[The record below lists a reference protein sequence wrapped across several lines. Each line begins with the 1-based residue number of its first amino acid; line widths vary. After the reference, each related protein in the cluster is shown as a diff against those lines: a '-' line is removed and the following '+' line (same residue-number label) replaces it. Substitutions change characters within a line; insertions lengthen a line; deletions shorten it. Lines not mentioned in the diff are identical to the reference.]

1 MEEQTN
7 LFGGLLELVMSALR
21 SVVVGL
27 VYVAEDLAT
36 FGALDAL
43 ENMYMSAYHYTVNI
57 HVSSHG

>member
-7 LFGGLLELVMSALR
+7 LLGGLLKLVMSAFR

-36 FGALDAL
+36 FGALDTL
-43 ENMYMSAYHYTVNI
+43 ENMYM
-57 HVSSHG
+57 